1 MGSGNGPSN
10 EPKIILT
17 ANDDTVCNGIL
28 HIVDNVILPEE
39 KYWKQYHHDD
49 DPYTK
54 PPYKYNKPPESQHDN
69 NNKKGNDY

>member
-17 ANDDTVCNGIL
+17 ANEDAVCNGIL
-28 HIVDNVILPEE
+28 HIVNNVMLPEE
-39 KYWKQYHHDD
+39 KYWKKYHLDD
-49 DPYTK
+49 DLYTK
-54 PPYKYNKPPESQHDN
+54 PSYNND